1 MSKLTPIDGA
11 PKKTTEKPRKTKQ
24 QIAEE
29 IFAKEQQQ
37 AEFKRRVRGED
48 EVWHDLIR
56 LETAEPRRN
65 ISFHEDAE
73 QHPIW
78 ERIPH
83 KHFYHTVDS
92 DGKPQK
98 YATPANGHTHEIKI
112 IGKDEDGKPI
122 VEVGDAVVIIKGKEY
137 PLKTSRMDNHR
148 HEASYIHSEKFKK
161 RVYSEDFLKK
171 QSEVERDMNKALQ
184 PPSGVK

>member
-1 MSKLTPIDGA
+1 MSELTPIEGA
-11 PKKTTEKPRKTKQ
+11 PKKATKKPKKTKQ

-29 IFAKEQQQ
+29 MFKKEQEQ
-37 AEFKRRVRGED
+37 AEFKRRVRGDE

-56 LETAEPRRN
+56 LEMAEPRRN
-65 ISFHEDAE
+65 ISFHENAD
-73 QHPIW
+73 QNPIW

-92 DGKPQK
+92 DGNPQK

-112 IGKDEDGKPI
+112 IGKDEEGKPI
-122 VEVGDAVVIIKGKEY
+122 VEVGDAVVIIKNKEF
-137 PLKTSRMDNHR
+137 PLKTSKMDNHR
-148 HEASYIHSEKFKK
+148 HEATYIHSEKFQK

-171 QSEVERDMNKALQ
+171 QSQVDSDMNNALKA
-184 PPSGVK
+184 PVGVR